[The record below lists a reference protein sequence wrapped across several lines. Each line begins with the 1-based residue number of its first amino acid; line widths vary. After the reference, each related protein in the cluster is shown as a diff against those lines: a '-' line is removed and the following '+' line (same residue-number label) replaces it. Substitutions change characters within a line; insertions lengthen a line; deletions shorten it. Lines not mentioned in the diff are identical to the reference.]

1 MLVVG
6 GSLAY
11 RFFFHRP
18 GESAIHL
25 IPADAFLVVTLDTHP
40 SPAQV
45 PIFERI
51 HKALEQQGL
60 SKKIES
66 VISDTVQKSPVVA
79 QVRPYTST
87 SFAFA
92 MLSQGQGKS
101 GFDGEPVVLISAT
114 DTGKI
119 EETLKKNGKQE
130 SHEGVSVYKFAAD
143 KTFAAVIGNY
153 LVVAQKPAD
162 IARIDAVRKGDVKAV
177 SSLTEYQEARSGLP
191 EDANL
196 MVFLSPTAMKQ
207 ISDEAKK
214 NGGPDLQKTSQ
225 WMAFSATLRDAGV
238 AFDYR
243 MPADPSS
250 NPGLKSAAE
259 IAALDF
265 SMMGKLPSGAY
276 GLMALSQ
283 PDHYWDSTTGMV
295 RQDPKM
301 AKQMDEGIA
310 EFEKQTGMNVQ
321 KDILPGLKGHLWMA
335 AYPDARG
342 ADRGVDG
349 LIVIDDSNGADPAAL
364 ADKVRILVQKTSSE
378 NGKQGVTFHSQEK
391 NGATVWSLDER
402 STAELRKGMEG
413 AASAGPQM
421 FGGSPAGHP
430 TVSISPNFGDTQGAD
445 THININT
452 KGSQVHVN
460 APESTITID
469 GTNVDVRAP
478 GAKVDV
484 GRGGANADPTSAR
497 VQLDDHGIKVDG
509 QGVRVNGK
517 DVSSAHAG
525 AYSPYADIQKPEA
538 SPEARRF
545 AENKTVVYAQV
556 GKAILIAT
564 SQEMLDKAISAYH
577 GQGPTLASDT
587 PYSNMRNALPSGS
600 QSAMMVN
607 LGAIMQ
613 ALKPTVEKAMKGNEM
628 GLTADDIVNLFG
640 QSAGVV
646 AGGKYDGK
654 TMVGAF
660 FLPIDYERGIK
671 GIGALMRSFDHS
683 GPDPS
688 KMSWL
693 RHAPEAAGA
702 LSGAPGLYA
711 VR

>member
-1 MLVVG
+1 
-6 GSLAY
+6 
-11 RFFFHRP
+11 
-18 GESAIHL
+18 
-25 IPADAFLVVTLDTHP
+25 
-40 SPAQV
+40 
-45 PIFERI
+45 
-51 HKALEQQGL
+51 
-60 SKKIES
+60 
-66 VISDTVQKSPVVA
+66 VVA

-143 KTFAAVIGNY
+143 KTFAAVVGNY

-162 IARIDAVRKGDVKAV
+162 IERIEAVKKGDVKAV
-177 SSLTEYQEARSGLP
+177 SSLLEYQEARSGLP

-283 PDHYWDSTTGMV
+283 PDHYWDSSTGML

-335 AYPDARG
+335 VYPDARG

-349 LIVIDDSNGADPAAL
+349 LVVIDDSNGADPAAL

-378 NGKQGVTFHSQEK
+378 HGKQGVTFQSQEK
-391 NGATVWSLDER
+391 NGATIWSLDER

-413 AASAGPQM
+413 AAAAGPQM
-421 FGGSPAGHP
+421 LGGGPPMGAVGGAQYPGVLDGSPAR
-430 TVSISPNFGDTQGAD
+430 QGSGA
-445 THININT
+445 I
-452 KGSQVHVN
+452 HVL
-460 APESTITID
+460 T
-469 GTNVDVRAP
+469 
-478 GAKVDV
+478 
-484 GRGGANADPTSAR
+484 
-497 VQLDDHGIKVDG
+497 
-509 QGVRVNGK
+509 
-517 DVSSAHAG
+517 
-525 AYSPYADIQKPEA
+525 PEA
-538 SPEARRF
+538 ATPKTAGLTERDAVPHLETIQQPQANPEAKRF
-545 AENKTVVYAQV
+545 AENKTVVYAQI

-613 ALKPTVEKAMKGNEM
+613 ALKPTIEKAMKGNEM

-654 TMVGAF
+654 TMGGAF

-693 RHAPEAAGA
+693 RHAPEAVGA
-702 LSGAPGLYA
+702 LSGTPGLYA